1 MGVLI
6 SSISP
11 RERSTAISMPER
23 DSLFAAPRLSANLY
37 RRKLA
42 LNFRPRKAGIIFMS
56 LTLVLGVSIK
66 DQDTKETETNYRE
79 AHRALIVRKLKG
91 LEDIISF
98 TSVHWH
104 LQLDKSMLNLQP
116 LHLSIY

>member
-1 MGVLI
+1 
-6 SSISP
+6 
-11 RERSTAISMPER
+11 MPKR